1 MNGRDPIYRVQGD
14 QSMSEQTYGIFT
26 AVADPLPGGGKQA
39 NDQYKQR
46 IVPILQTVQ
55 DASNQLVIG
64 RPDGSTSLRQDQEL
78 HCLRDSRYL
87 YKHEIGLVQ
96 QLSAEDVVCLFKRME
111 CARLEER
118 ESKPN
123 RRIIEDGE
131 NAKRHM
137 IEANLRLVVSIA
149 KKYIGL
155 GMDLM
160 DLVQEG
166 NIGLIHAVDKFD
178 YHMGYR
184 FSTYATWWIRRA
196 MSHALARQARTIRVP
211 LYKKEEMKRLMQ
223 VRQRL
228 LQELEREPTV
238 EDLALEME
246 MNVQQVIALIVA
258 SEDTISLDAPN
269 GDTDDEP
276 PFIDTLEDDIAYSPE
291 QVVITHM
298 LETHVQDLLKDL
310 TPNERKILR
319 LRYGLD
325 GVREHSLKEVG
336 KKLGFTHE
344 AIRQVENKA
353 LRKLAQPSRTRM
365 LHDFLS

>member
-1 MNGRDPIYRVQGD
+1 MN
-14 QSMSEQTYGIFT
+14 EQTHGT
-26 AVADPLPGGGKQA
+26 SSAVATRLPAGKQA

-46 IVPILQTVQ
+46 VVPILQTVQ
-55 DASNQLVIG
+55 EASQQLKIG
-64 RPDGSTSLRQDQEL
+64 RPDASTSLRQDQEL
-78 HCLRDSRYL
+78 HCLRDSKYL

-96 QLSAEDVVCLFKRME
+96 QLSAEEVVSLAQRME
-111 CARLEER
+111 CARLEQKKP
-118 ESKPN
+118 KPN
-123 RRIIEDGE
+123 HWLIEDGE
-131 NAKRHM
+131 NAKRQL

-178 YHMGYR
+178 YHMGYK

-211 LYKKEEMKRLMQ
+211 LYKKEVALM
-223 VRQRL
+223 
-228 LQELEREPTV
+228 
-238 EDLALEME
+238 
-246 MNVQQVIALIVA
+246 VA

-269 GDTDDEP
+269 GGTEEEP
-276 PFIDTLEDDIAYSPE
+276 PFSDTLEDDNAYSPE
-291 QVVITHM
+291 QVVITQM
-298 LETHVQDLLKDL
+298 LETHVQDLLKSL
-310 TPNERKILR
+310 SPNERKILR

-325 GVREHSLKEVG
+325 GTPEHSLKEVG
-336 KKLGFTHE
+336 KKLGVTYE

-353 LRKLAQPSRTRM
+353 LRKLVQPSRTRM

>member
-1 MNGRDPIYRVQGD
+1 MN
-14 QSMSEQTYGIFT
+14 EQTYGTST
-26 AVADPLPGGGKQA
+26 AVATRYPTGKQT

-46 IVPILQTVQ
+46 VMPTLHTDVGAQFIAP
-55 DASNQLVIG
+55 A

-78 HCLRDSRYL
+78 HCLRDSKYL

-96 QLSAEDVVCLFKRME
+96 QLSAEEVVSLAQRME
-111 CARLEER
+111 RARLEQK
-118 ESKPN
+118 KPQPN
-123 RRIIEDGE
+123 HRLIIDGE
-131 NAKRHM
+131 NAKRHL

-178 YHMGYR
+178 YHMGFK

-211 LYKKEEMKRLMQ
+211 LYKKEEMKRLSH
-223 VRQRL
+223 VRLRL
-228 LQELEREPTV
+228 QQDLERDPTV
-238 EDLALEME
+238 EDLAQEME
-246 MNVQQVIALIVA
+246 MNVQHVITLMVA

-269 GDTDDEP
+269 GSTEEEP
-276 PFIDTLEDDIAYSPE
+276 PFSDTLEDDIAYSPE
-291 QVVITHM
+291 QVVITQM
-298 LETHVQDLLKDL
+298 LETHVQDLLKGL

-325 GVREHSLKEVG
+325 GAPEHSLKEVG
-336 KKLGFTHE
+336 KKLGVTYE

-353 LRKLAQPSRTRM
+353 LRKLVQPSRTRM
-365 LHDFLS
+365 LQDFLV

>member
-1 MNGRDPIYRVQGD
+1 MN
-14 QSMSEQTYGIFT
+14 EQTHGT
-26 AVADPLPGGGKQA
+26 SGAVATRLPAGKQA

-46 IVPILQTVQ
+46 VVPILQTVQ
-55 DASNQLVIG
+55 GASQQLKIG
-64 RPDGSTSLRQDQEL
+64 RPDASTSLRQDQEL
-78 HCLRDSRYL
+78 HCLRDSKYL

-96 QLSAEDVVCLFKRME
+96 QLSAEEVVSLAQRME
-111 CARLEER
+111 CARLEQKKP
-118 ESKPN
+118 KPN
-123 RRIIEDGE
+123 HWLIEDGE
-131 NAKRHM
+131 NAKRQL

-178 YHMGYR
+178 YHMGYK

-211 LYKKEEMKRLMQ
+211 LYKKEEMKRLAQ
-223 VRQRL
+223 VRLRL
-228 LQELEREPTV
+228 QQDLEREPTA
-238 EDLALEME
+238 EELAQEMDI
-246 MNVQQVIALIVA
+246 NVQQVIALMVA

-269 GDTDDEP
+269 GGTEEEP
-276 PFIDTLEDDIAYSPE
+276 PFSDTLEDDNAYSPE
-291 QVVITHM
+291 QVVITQM
-298 LETHVQDLLKDL
+298 LETHVQDLLKSL
-310 TPNERKILR
+310 SPNERKILR

-325 GVREHSLKEVG
+325 GTPEHSLKEVG
-336 KKLGFTHE
+336 KKLGVTYE

-353 LRKLAQPSRTRM
+353 LRKLVQPSRTRM

>member
-1 MNGRDPIYRVQGD
+1 MN
-14 QSMSEQTYGIFT
+14 EQTHGT
-26 AVADPLPGGGKQA
+26 SSAVATRLPAGKQA

-46 IVPILQTVQ
+46 VVPILQTVQ
-55 DASNQLVIG
+55 EASQQLKIG
-64 RPDGSTSLRQDQEL
+64 RPDASTSLRQDQEL
-78 HCLRDSRYL
+78 HCLRDSKYL

-96 QLSAEDVVCLFKRME
+96 QLSAEEVVSLAQRME
-111 CARLEER
+111 CARLEQKKP
-118 ESKPN
+118 KPN
-123 RRIIEDGE
+123 HWLIEDGE
-131 NAKRHM
+131 NAKRQL

-178 YHMGYR
+178 YHMGYK

-211 LYKKEEMKRLMQ
+211 LYKKEEMKRLAQ
-223 VRQRL
+223 LRL
-228 LQELEREPTV
+228 RLQQDLEREPTA
-238 EDLALEME
+238 EELAQEMDI
-246 MNVQQVIALIVA
+246 NVQQVIALMVA

-269 GDTDDEP
+269 GGTEEEP
-276 PFIDTLEDDIAYSPE
+276 PFSDTLEDDNAYSPE
-291 QVVITHM
+291 QVVITQM
-298 LETHVQDLLKDL
+298 LETHVQDLLKSL
-310 TPNERKILR
+310 SPNERKILR

-325 GVREHSLKEVG
+325 GTPEHSLKEVG
-336 KKLGFTHE
+336 KKLGVTYE

-353 LRKLAQPSRTRM
+353 LRKLVQPSRTRM